1 MSDDP
6 IDDYLQA
13 LIQEASVPAAAGSNG
28 QATATAAAA
37 SEAPIQNPPA
47 DAGQPPCPPPAAT
60 AAGHSDDLL
69 AELDAAFDQARAG
82 YEQAQS
88 AAAPLATDPEQP
100 APAAASQGADHAE
113 PGSAVDADSGN
124 ASGDDLLAELDAA
137 FDQARACYEQSQATA
152 LPCTEDP
159 LADLD
164 AAFDQA
170 RAQFQQ
176 SQQADAHS
184 TGGSD
189 AHDEQ
194 ALQAAF
200 DAARADYQQAQQHS
214 PGRPADPAS
223 NRRIPPAPIGPPV
236 LATRP
241 PSAQPAWQA
250 GPPPPAA
257 NASEPPRRAA
267 ERTSRWLRLRCGQQA
282 YALELLKVQEVVR
295 PATLLPLRGA
305 APHMLGV
312 MNLRG
317 QVVPVID
324 LGLYLGRRAVEVDAT
339 TRIVVLEEH
348 GEILGLRVTAVEDVA
363 NLTDQQIES
372 PDNARVGRMSN
383 PLFRGVARL
392 NECAVILLDA
402 SRILQ

>member
-1 MSDDP
+1 MNTP
-6 IDDYLQA
+6 AALDDYLLDLLGDA
-13 LIQEASVPAAAGSNG
+13 AAPAATPSTPHVVAV
-28 QATATAAAA
+28 ATVDAVARQTDATAAEPPIVDATPSA
-37 SEAPIQNPPA
+37 PVLAVAPIRAGSEADLISDDEFEALLDQLHGDGVPTSVVAPPVA
-47 DAGQPPCPPPAAT
+47 EPAVPPPV
-60 AAGHSDDLL
+60 
-69 AELDAAFDQARAG
+69 
-82 YEQAQS
+82 
-88 AAAPLATDPEQP
+88 AAAPALAVTPVRAGAEADVIGDDEFEALLDELHGGAAPTSRVATPAVPPTTPP
-100 APAAASQGADHAE
+100 APAPTVAPAAPRALA
-113 PGSAVDADSGN
+113 PLPATPY
-124 ASGDDLLAELDAA
+124 LLATPPD
-137 FDQARACYEQSQATA
+137 
-152 LPCTEDP
+152 
-159 LADLD
+159 
-164 AAFDQA
+164 
-170 RAQFQQ
+170 
-176 SQQADAHS
+176 
-184 TGGSD
+184 TG
-189 AHDEQ
+189 E
-194 ALQAAF
+194 
-200 DAARADYQQAQQHS
+200 R
-214 PGRPADPAS
+214 
-223 NRRIPPAPIGPPV
+223 
-236 LATRP
+236 
-241 PSAQPAWQA
+241 
-250 GPPPPAA
+250 
-257 NASEPPRRAA
+257 RRAT
-267 ERTSRWLRLRCGQQA
+267 ERKTRWLRLRCDQQH

>member
-1 MSDDP
+1 MNTP
-6 IDDYLQA
+6 AALDDYLLDLLGDA
-13 LIQEASVPAAAGSNG
+13 AAPAATPSTPHVAAV
-28 QATATAAAA
+28 ATVDAVARQTDATAAERPVVDATPSTPVLA
-37 SEAPIQNPPA
+37 VAPIRAGSEADLISDDEFEALLDQLHGDGVPTSVVAPSVAEPA
-47 DAGQPPCPPPAAT
+47 VPPPV
-60 AAGHSDDLL
+60 
-69 AELDAAFDQARAG
+69 
-82 YEQAQS
+82 
-88 AAAPLATDPEQP
+88 AAAPALAVAPVRAGAEADVIDDDEFEALLDELHGGAAPTSRVATPSVPPTMPP
-100 APAAASQGADHAE
+100 APAPTVAPAAPRALA
-113 PGSAVDADSGN
+113 PLPPTPY
-124 ASGDDLLAELDAA
+124 LLATPPD
-137 FDQARACYEQSQATA
+137 
-152 LPCTEDP
+152 
-159 LADLD
+159 
-164 AAFDQA
+164 
-170 RAQFQQ
+170 
-176 SQQADAHS
+176 
-184 TGGSD
+184 TG
-189 AHDEQ
+189 E
-194 ALQAAF
+194 
-200 DAARADYQQAQQHS
+200 R
-214 PGRPADPAS
+214 
-223 NRRIPPAPIGPPV
+223 
-236 LATRP
+236 
-241 PSAQPAWQA
+241 
-250 GPPPPAA
+250 
-257 NASEPPRRAA
+257 RRAT
-267 ERTSRWLRLRCGQQA
+267 ERKTRWLRLRCDQQH

>member
-1 MSDDP
+1 MNTP
-6 IDDYLQA
+6 AALDDYL
-13 LIQEASVPAAAGSNG
+13 LDLLGDAAA
-28 QATATAAAA
+28 
-37 SEAPIQNPPA
+37 
-47 DAGQPPCPPPAAT
+47 PAAT
-60 AAGHSDDLL
+60 PSTPHVVAVATVDAGVRQNDTTAAGPPVVDATPSAPVLAVAPIRAGSEADLISDDEFEALL
-69 AELDAAFDQARAG
+69 DQLHGDGVPTSVVAPPVAEPAVPPPV
-82 YEQAQS
+82 
-88 AAAPLATDPEQP
+88 AAAPALAVTPVRAGAEADVIGDDEFEALLDELHGGAAPTSRVATPAVPPTTPP
-100 APAAASQGADHAE
+100 APAPTVTPAAPRALA
-113 PGSAVDADSGN
+113 PLPATPY
-124 ASGDDLLAELDAA
+124 LLATPPD
-137 FDQARACYEQSQATA
+137 
-152 LPCTEDP
+152 
-159 LADLD
+159 
-164 AAFDQA
+164 
-170 RAQFQQ
+170 
-176 SQQADAHS
+176 
-184 TGGSD
+184 TG
-189 AHDEQ
+189 E
-194 ALQAAF
+194 
-200 DAARADYQQAQQHS
+200 R
-214 PGRPADPAS
+214 
-223 NRRIPPAPIGPPV
+223 
-236 LATRP
+236 
-241 PSAQPAWQA
+241 
-250 GPPPPAA
+250 
-257 NASEPPRRAA
+257 RRAT
-267 ERTSRWLRLRCGQQA
+267 ERKTRWLRLRCDQQH

>member
-1 MSDDP
+1 MNTP
-6 IDDYLQA
+6 AALDDYLLDLLGDA
-13 LIQEASVPAAAGSNG
+13 AAPAATPSTPHVVAV
-28 QATATAAAA
+28 ATVDAVARQTDATAAEPPIVDATLSA
-37 SEAPIQNPPA
+37 PVLAVAPIRAGSEADLISDDEFEALLDQLHGDGVPTSVVAPPVA
-47 DAGQPPCPPPAAT
+47 EPAVPPPV
-60 AAGHSDDLL
+60 
-69 AELDAAFDQARAG
+69 
-82 YEQAQS
+82 
-88 AAAPLATDPEQP
+88 AAAPALAVAPVRAGAEADVIGDDEFEALLDELHGGAAPTSRVATPSVP
-100 APAAASQGADHAE
+100 PTTPPAPTVAPAAPRALAPLPAT
-113 PGSAVDADSGN
+113 PY
-124 ASGDDLLAELDAA
+124 LLATPPD
-137 FDQARACYEQSQATA
+137 
-152 LPCTEDP
+152 
-159 LADLD
+159 
-164 AAFDQA
+164 
-170 RAQFQQ
+170 
-176 SQQADAHS
+176 
-184 TGGSD
+184 TG
-189 AHDEQ
+189 E
-194 ALQAAF
+194 
-200 DAARADYQQAQQHS
+200 R
-214 PGRPADPAS
+214 
-223 NRRIPPAPIGPPV
+223 
-236 LATRP
+236 
-241 PSAQPAWQA
+241 
-250 GPPPPAA
+250 
-257 NASEPPRRAA
+257 RRAT
-267 ERTSRWLRLRCGQQA
+267 ERKTRWLRLRCDQQH

>member
-1 MSDDP
+1 MNTP
-6 IDDYLQA
+6 AALDDYL
-13 LIQEASVPAAAGSNG
+13 LDLLGDAAA
-28 QATATAAAA
+28 
-37 SEAPIQNPPA
+37 
-47 DAGQPPCPPPAAT
+47 PAAT
-60 AAGHSDDLL
+60 PSTPHVVAVATVDAVARQNETTAAEPPVFDATPSAPVLAVAPIRAGSEADLISDDEFEALL
-69 AELDAAFDQARAG
+69 DQLHGDGVPTSVVAPPVAEPAVPPPV
-82 YEQAQS
+82 
-88 AAAPLATDPEQP
+88 AAAPALAVTPVRAGAEADVIGDDEFEALLDELHGGAAPTSRVATPAVPPTTPP
-100 APAAASQGADHAE
+100 APAPTVAPAAPRALA
-113 PGSAVDADSGN
+113 PLPATPY
-124 ASGDDLLAELDAA
+124 LLATPPD
-137 FDQARACYEQSQATA
+137 
-152 LPCTEDP
+152 
-159 LADLD
+159 
-164 AAFDQA
+164 
-170 RAQFQQ
+170 
-176 SQQADAHS
+176 
-184 TGGSD
+184 TG
-189 AHDEQ
+189 E
-194 ALQAAF
+194 
-200 DAARADYQQAQQHS
+200 R
-214 PGRPADPAS
+214 
-223 NRRIPPAPIGPPV
+223 
-236 LATRP
+236 
-241 PSAQPAWQA
+241 
-250 GPPPPAA
+250 
-257 NASEPPRRAA
+257 RRAT
-267 ERTSRWLRLRCGQQA
+267 ERKTRWLRLRCDQQH

>member
-1 MSDDP
+1 MNTP
-6 IDDYLQA
+6 AALDDYLLDLLGDA
-13 LIQEASVPAAAGSNG
+13 AAPAATPSTPHVVAV
-28 QATATAAAA
+28 ATVDAVARQTDATAAEPPVVDATPSA
-37 SEAPIQNPPA
+37 PVLAVAPIRAGSEADLISDDEFEALLDQLHGDGVPTSVVAPPVA
-47 DAGQPPCPPPAAT
+47 EPAVPPPV
-60 AAGHSDDLL
+60 
-69 AELDAAFDQARAG
+69 
-82 YEQAQS
+82 
-88 AAAPLATDPEQP
+88 AAAPALAVAPVRAGAEADVIGDDEFEALLDELHGGAAPTSRVATPAVPPTTPP
-100 APAAASQGADHAE
+100 APAPTVAPAAPRALA
-113 PGSAVDADSGN
+113 PLPATPY
-124 ASGDDLLAELDAA
+124 LLATPPD
-137 FDQARACYEQSQATA
+137 
-152 LPCTEDP
+152 
-159 LADLD
+159 
-164 AAFDQA
+164 
-170 RAQFQQ
+170 
-176 SQQADAHS
+176 
-184 TGGSD
+184 TG
-189 AHDEQ
+189 E
-194 ALQAAF
+194 
-200 DAARADYQQAQQHS
+200 R
-214 PGRPADPAS
+214 
-223 NRRIPPAPIGPPV
+223 
-236 LATRP
+236 
-241 PSAQPAWQA
+241 
-250 GPPPPAA
+250 
-257 NASEPPRRAA
+257 RRAT
-267 ERTSRWLRLRCGQQA
+267 ERKTRWLRLRCDQQH

>member
-1 MSDDP
+1 MNTP
-6 IDDYLQA
+6 AALDDYLLDLLGDA
-13 LIQEASVPAAAGSNG
+13 AAPAATPSTPHVVAV
-28 QATATAAAA
+28 ATV
-37 SEAPIQNPPA
+37 
-47 DAGQPPCPPPAAT
+47 DAVARQTAAT
-60 AAGHSDDLL
+60 AAEPPIVDATPSAPVLAMAPIRAGSEADLISDDEFEALL
-69 AELDAAFDQARAG
+69 DQLHGDGVPTSVVAPPVAEPAVPPPV
-82 YEQAQS
+82 
-88 AAAPLATDPEQP
+88 AAAPALAVAPVRAGAEADVIGDDEFEALLDELHGGAAPTSRVAPPPVPPTTPP
-100 APAAASQGADHAE
+100 APAPTVAPAAPRALA
-113 PGSAVDADSGN
+113 PLPATPY
-124 ASGDDLLAELDAA
+124 LLA
-137 FDQARACYEQSQATA
+137 TA
-152 LPCTEDP
+152 PD
-159 LADLD
+159 
-164 AAFDQA
+164 
-170 RAQFQQ
+170 
-176 SQQADAHS
+176 
-184 TGGSD
+184 TG
-189 AHDEQ
+189 E
-194 ALQAAF
+194 
-200 DAARADYQQAQQHS
+200 R
-214 PGRPADPAS
+214 
-223 NRRIPPAPIGPPV
+223 
-236 LATRP
+236 
-241 PSAQPAWQA
+241 
-250 GPPPPAA
+250 
-257 NASEPPRRAA
+257 RRAT
-267 ERTSRWLRLRCGQQA
+267 ERKTRWLRLRCDQQH

>member
-1 MSDDP
+1 MNTP
-6 IDDYLQA
+6 AALDDYL
-13 LIQEASVPAAAGSNG
+13 LDLLGDAAA
-28 QATATAAAA
+28 
-37 SEAPIQNPPA
+37 
-47 DAGQPPCPPPAAT
+47 PAAT
-60 AAGHSDDLL
+60 PSTPHVVAVATVDAGVRQNDTTAAEPPVVDATPSAPLLAVAPIRAGSEADLISDDEFEALL
-69 AELDAAFDQARAG
+69 DQLHGDGVPTSVVAPPVAEPAVPPPV
-82 YEQAQS
+82 
-88 AAAPLATDPEQP
+88 AAAPALAVTPVRAGAEADVIGDDEFEALLDELHGGAAPTSRVAPPPVPPTTPP
-100 APAAASQGADHAE
+100 APAPTVAPAAPRALA
-113 PGSAVDADSGN
+113 PLPATPY
-124 ASGDDLLAELDAA
+124 LLATPPD
-137 FDQARACYEQSQATA
+137 
-152 LPCTEDP
+152 
-159 LADLD
+159 
-164 AAFDQA
+164 
-170 RAQFQQ
+170 
-176 SQQADAHS
+176 
-184 TGGSD
+184 TG
-189 AHDEQ
+189 E
-194 ALQAAF
+194 
-200 DAARADYQQAQQHS
+200 R
-214 PGRPADPAS
+214 
-223 NRRIPPAPIGPPV
+223 
-236 LATRP
+236 
-241 PSAQPAWQA
+241 
-250 GPPPPAA
+250 
-257 NASEPPRRAA
+257 RRAT
-267 ERTSRWLRLRCGQQA
+267 ERKTRWLRLRCDQQH

>member
-1 MSDDP
+1 MNTP
-6 IDDYLQA
+6 AALDDYLLDLLGDA
-13 LIQEASVPAAAGSNG
+13 AAPAATPSTPHVVAV
-28 QATATAAAA
+28 ATVDAVARQTDAAAA
-37 SEAPIQNPPA
+37 EPPLVDATPSAPVLAVAPIRAGSEADLISDDEFEALLDQLHGDGVPTSVVAPPVA
-47 DAGQPPCPPPAAT
+47 EPAVPPPV
-60 AAGHSDDLL
+60 
-69 AELDAAFDQARAG
+69 
-82 YEQAQS
+82 
-88 AAAPLATDPEQP
+88 AAAPALAVTPVRAGAEADVIGDDEFEALLDELHGGAAPTSRVATPAVPPTTPP
-100 APAAASQGADHAE
+100 APAPTVAPAAPRALA
-113 PGSAVDADSGN
+113 PLPATPY
-124 ASGDDLLAELDAA
+124 LLATPPD
-137 FDQARACYEQSQATA
+137 
-152 LPCTEDP
+152 
-159 LADLD
+159 
-164 AAFDQA
+164 
-170 RAQFQQ
+170 
-176 SQQADAHS
+176 
-184 TGGSD
+184 TG
-189 AHDEQ
+189 E
-194 ALQAAF
+194 
-200 DAARADYQQAQQHS
+200 R
-214 PGRPADPAS
+214 
-223 NRRIPPAPIGPPV
+223 
-236 LATRP
+236 
-241 PSAQPAWQA
+241 
-250 GPPPPAA
+250 
-257 NASEPPRRAA
+257 RRAT
-267 ERTSRWLRLRCGQQA
+267 ERKTRWLRLRCDQQH

>member
-1 MSDDP
+1 MNTP
-6 IDDYLQA
+6 AALDDYL
-13 LIQEASVPAAAGSNG
+13 LDLLGDAAA
-28 QATATAAAA
+28 
-37 SEAPIQNPPA
+37 
-47 DAGQPPCPPPAAT
+47 PAAT
-60 AAGHSDDLL
+60 PSTPHVVAVATVDAGVRQNDTTAAEPPVVDATPSAPVLAVAPIRAGSEADLISDDEFEALL
-69 AELDAAFDQARAG
+69 DQLHGDGVPTSVVAPPVAEPAVPPPV
-82 YEQAQS
+82 
-88 AAAPLATDPEQP
+88 AAAPALAVTPVRAGAEADVIGDDEFEALLDELHGGAAPTSRVATPAVPPTTPP
-100 APAAASQGADHAE
+100 APAPTVTPAAPRALA
-113 PGSAVDADSGN
+113 PLPATPY
-124 ASGDDLLAELDAA
+124 LLATPPD
-137 FDQARACYEQSQATA
+137 
-152 LPCTEDP
+152 
-159 LADLD
+159 
-164 AAFDQA
+164 
-170 RAQFQQ
+170 
-176 SQQADAHS
+176 
-184 TGGSD
+184 TG
-189 AHDEQ
+189 E
-194 ALQAAF
+194 
-200 DAARADYQQAQQHS
+200 R
-214 PGRPADPAS
+214 
-223 NRRIPPAPIGPPV
+223 
-236 LATRP
+236 
-241 PSAQPAWQA
+241 
-250 GPPPPAA
+250 
-257 NASEPPRRAA
+257 RRAT
-267 ERTSRWLRLRCGQQA
+267 ERKTRWLRLRCDQQH

>member
-1 MSDDP
+1 MNTP
-6 IDDYLQA
+6 AALDDYL
-13 LIQEASVPAAAGSNG
+13 L
-28 QATATAAAA
+28 
-37 SEAPIQNPPA
+37 
-47 DAGQPPCPPPAAT
+47 
-60 AAGHSDDLL
+60 DLL
-69 AELDAAFDQARAG
+69 GD
-82 YEQAQS
+82 
-88 AAAPLATDPEQP
+88 AAAPAPPPSTPHVVAVATVDAGVRQNDTTAAEPRVVDATPSAPLLAVAPIRAGSEADLISDDEFEALLDQLHGDGVPTSVVAPPVAEPAVPPPVAAAPALAVAPVRAGAEADVIGDDEFEALLDELHGSAAPTSRVATP
-100 APAAASQGADHAE
+100 SVPPTTPPAPTVAPAAPRALAPLPAT
-113 PGSAVDADSGN
+113 PY
-124 ASGDDLLAELDAA
+124 LLATPPD
-137 FDQARACYEQSQATA
+137 
-152 LPCTEDP
+152 
-159 LADLD
+159 
-164 AAFDQA
+164 
-170 RAQFQQ
+170 
-176 SQQADAHS
+176 
-184 TGGSD
+184 TG
-189 AHDEQ
+189 E
-194 ALQAAF
+194 
-200 DAARADYQQAQQHS
+200 R
-214 PGRPADPAS
+214 
-223 NRRIPPAPIGPPV
+223 
-236 LATRP
+236 
-241 PSAQPAWQA
+241 
-250 GPPPPAA
+250 
-257 NASEPPRRAA
+257 RRAT
-267 ERTSRWLRLRCGQQA
+267 ERKTRWLRLRCDQQH

>member
-1 MSDDP
+1 MNTP
-6 IDDYLQA
+6 AALDDYLLDLLGDA
-13 LIQEASVPAAAGSNG
+13 AAPAATPSTPHVVAV
-28 QATATAAAA
+28 ATVDAVARQTDATAAEPPVVDATPSA
-37 SEAPIQNPPA
+37 PVLAVAPIRAGSEADLISDDEFEALLDQLHGDGVPTSVVAPPVA
-47 DAGQPPCPPPAAT
+47 EPAVPPPV
-60 AAGHSDDLL
+60 
-69 AELDAAFDQARAG
+69 
-82 YEQAQS
+82 
-88 AAAPLATDPEQP
+88 AAAPALAVAPVRARAEADVIGDDEFEALLDELHGGAAPTSRVATPSVPPTTPP
-100 APAAASQGADHAE
+100 APAPTVAPAAPRALA
-113 PGSAVDADSGN
+113 PLPATPY
-124 ASGDDLLAELDAA
+124 LLATPPD
-137 FDQARACYEQSQATA
+137 
-152 LPCTEDP
+152 
-159 LADLD
+159 
-164 AAFDQA
+164 
-170 RAQFQQ
+170 
-176 SQQADAHS
+176 
-184 TGGSD
+184 TG
-189 AHDEQ
+189 E
-194 ALQAAF
+194 
-200 DAARADYQQAQQHS
+200 R
-214 PGRPADPAS
+214 
-223 NRRIPPAPIGPPV
+223 
-236 LATRP
+236 
-241 PSAQPAWQA
+241 
-250 GPPPPAA
+250 
-257 NASEPPRRAA
+257 RRAT
-267 ERTSRWLRLRCGQQA
+267 ERKTRWLRLRCDQQH